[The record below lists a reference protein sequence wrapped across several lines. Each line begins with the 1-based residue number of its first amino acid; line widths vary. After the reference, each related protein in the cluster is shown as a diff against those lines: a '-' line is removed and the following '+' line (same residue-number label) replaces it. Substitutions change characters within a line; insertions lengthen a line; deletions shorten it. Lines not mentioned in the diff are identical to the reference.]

1 MTVKEY
7 NEDGSVSTEF
17 NGSQYEYERWL
28 DKREK
33 ERESSFTTTVKRP
46 KVVIQENVE
55 KVTKY
60 DVKNVVFSKSD
71 IKEAF
76 KDNPEKLQSIIQESL
91 SKNGIIRKGEY
102 DISTAEI
109 KEIFK
114 NNPKKLQEILE
125 YDISN
130 YGTFYTQFT
139 QSDIKDIF
147 RDDPTRLQRAIE
159 TINETRRLEAETEKI
174 RATSSKSVIKGISI
188 GIGVGLASIGI
199 GCTIYGLVKKDVI
212 PSPKEA
218 WLKGKNS

>member
-1 MTVKEY
+1 MTIKEY

-28 DKREK
+28 ERREK
-33 ERESSFTTTVKRP
+33 EKESSFTTTVKRP

-60 DVKNVVFSKSD
+60 DVKNVVFSKAD
-71 IKEAF
+71 VKEAF
-76 KDNPEKLQSIIQESL
+76 KNDPEKLQEILKHKLEEGGI
-91 SKNGIIRKGEY
+91 SKMDY
-102 DISTAEI
+102 DIPITEI

-114 NNPKKLQEILE
+114 KNPEKLQEILE
-125 YDISN
+125 ADICN
-130 YGTFYTQFT
+130 YGRFYTKFT
-139 QSDIKDIF
+139 EKDIKDIF
-147 RDDPTRLQRAIE
+147 RDDPSRLQKAIE
-159 TINETRRLEAETEKI
+159 TINETRRLEAETENM
-174 RATSSKSVIKGISI
+174 RVASSKLIVKGFSI

-199 GCTIYGLVKKDVI
+199 GYTIYNLVKKDVI